1 MSKRRRLGLIGI
13 AAAVFIGVYSIG
25 ATVKLSEEDATQLKN
40 EFMEQVKDID
50 AIGIFL
56 NNFRIA
62 AVMFIPAFGVV
73 VGVVSAFSTGMV
85 FNALVQTTPQLAGVP
100 PLAILATP
108 FGVMEMFSYGIAM
121 SQSGILINAIIRKHN
136 LKLML
141 KPTLIELGIV
151 AVVLFAGA
159 YIEFAMIEMFKP
171 ETEMPGTYS

>member
-1 MSKRRRLGLIGI
+1 
-13 AAAVFIGVYSIG
+13 
-25 ATVKLSEEDATQLKN
+25 
-40 EFMEQVKDID
+40 
-50 AIGIFL
+50 
-56 NNFRIA
+56 
-62 AVMFIPAFGVV
+62 
-73 VGVVSAFSTGMV
+73 
-85 FNALVQTTPQLAGVP
+85 VQTTPQLAGVP

-141 KPTLIELGIV
+141 KPALIELGIV